1 MRGGRIWAIGGFV
14 AGAVLI
20 LFGVAALY
28 LGVTSYQLVHDELAN
43 EKIVGGED
51 MSPEAISA
59 GIEEAGL
66 EDVEAPDCDVVD
78 EEIDTGEEARCFASY
93 MRIHALEAT
102 GGLTYAEM
110 GRFQSADDP
119 GDPAG
124 TNDEAEAA
132 KDEEGNPISNGQRNL
147 WINETALATALNVSY
162 MAEQISIFGI
172 VVGIALLITGI
183 GLLVLA
189 YAVFVRGERRSRRP
203 RRSAPVDEGRLGTNR
218 APEAVGEPPDLLD
231 ELRRLDHL
239 EVDPDH
245 RDVDRQAAEPVGSGV
260 QQARVVV
267 DRLERP
273 DRLRHAGGE
282 GLRGAVQDHLRLP
295 AVARGRG
302 ASRDERDG
310 AARRRLARRESASRP
325 TAAS

>member
-14 AGAVLI
+14 AGAVLV

-28 LGVTSYQLVHDELAN
+28 LGVTSYQLVHDELAQ
-43 EKIVGGED
+43 EKIVGGQD
-51 MSPEAISA
+51 MSPEAISE

-110 GRFQSADDP
+110 GRYQSADDP
-119 GDPAG
+119 ADAAG

-132 KDEEGNPISNGQRNL
+132 KDEQGNPISNGQRNL

-183 GLLVLA
+183 GLIILA
-189 YAVFVRGERRSRRP
+189 YAVFVRGGKEEP
-203 RRSAPVDEGRLGTNR
+203 AP
-218 APEAVGEPPDLLD
+218 
-231 ELRRLDHL
+231 
-239 EVDPDH
+239 
-245 RDVDRQAAEPVGSGV
+245 AA
-260 QQARVVV
+260 
-267 DRLERP
+267 
-273 DRLRHAGGE
+273 
-282 GLRGAVQDHLRLP
+282 
-295 AVARGRG
+295 
-302 ASRDERDG
+302 
-310 AARRRLARRESASRP
+310 
-325 TAAS
+325 

>member
-14 AGAVLI
+14 AGAVLV

-28 LGVTSYQLVHDELAN
+28 LGITSYQLVHDELAQ
-43 EKIVGGED
+43 EKIVGGQD
-51 MSPEAISA
+51 MSPEAISE

-66 EDVEAPDCDVVD
+66 EDVEVPDCDVVD

-119 GDPAG
+119 ADPAG

-132 KDEEGNPISNGQRNL
+132 KDEQGNPISNGQRNL

-162 MAEQISIFGI
+162 MAEQTALFGI

-183 GLLVLA
+183 GLIVLA
-189 YAVFVRGERRSRRP
+189 YAVFVRGGREEP
-203 RRSAPVDEGRLGTNR
+203 APAT
-218 APEAVGEPPDLLD
+218 
-231 ELRRLDHL
+231 
-239 EVDPDH
+239 
-245 RDVDRQAAEPVGSGV
+245 
-260 QQARVVV
+260 
-267 DRLERP
+267 
-273 DRLRHAGGE
+273 
-282 GLRGAVQDHLRLP
+282 
-295 AVARGRG
+295 
-302 ASRDERDG
+302 
-310 AARRRLARRESASRP
+310 
-325 TAAS
+325 

>member
-1 MRGGRIWAIGGFV
+1 
-14 AGAVLI
+14 
-20 LFGVAALY
+20 
-28 LGVTSYQLVHDELAN
+28 
-43 EKIVGGED
+43 
-51 MSPEAISA
+51 
-59 GIEEAGL
+59 
-66 EDVEAPDCDVVD
+66 
-78 EEIDTGEEARCFASY
+78 

-189 YAVFVRGERRSRRP
+189 YAVFVRGEKEEP
-203 RRSAPVDEGRLGTNR
+203 APAT
-218 APEAVGEPPDLLD
+218 
-231 ELRRLDHL
+231 
-239 EVDPDH
+239 
-245 RDVDRQAAEPVGSGV
+245 
-260 QQARVVV
+260 
-267 DRLERP
+267 
-273 DRLRHAGGE
+273 
-282 GLRGAVQDHLRLP
+282 
-295 AVARGRG
+295 
-302 ASRDERDG
+302 
-310 AARRRLARRESASRP
+310 
-325 TAAS
+325 